1 MHSKFKIYISES
13 FDPRF
18 NLSLEEWLMEC
29 NDPDET
35 ALFLWQN
42 ENTIVI
48 GRNQNPYKECDIK
61 KLKEDNVQLIRRLS
75 GGGAVYHDLG
85 NLNFTFISSDKNYN
99 VENNMKIILNG
110 VSKFGIQGYFN
121 GRNDLLT
128 EDKKFSGNAF
138 ISDKGMNC
146 HHGTLLVDVDLNR
159 LSRYLTLSPLKLQSK
174 GIDSVSSRVINLKE
188 VSPQITIESL
198 KDTLIM
204 SFREIYKVNA
214 PIEIL
219 NEQSIDVANYIE
231 KYNSWEWN
239 YAESPDFSIIVE
251 NKFDWG
257 IFELHLELTDGK
269 IKDCRVFTDAI
280 VLENFKDLEKAFL
293 DKQFKSQNILE
304 TIKKCIK
311 NEKIKED
318 LCSMSKE
325 KFPAC

>member
-1 MHSKFKIYISES
+1 M
-13 FDPRF
+13 D
-18 NLSLEEWLMEC
+18 C

-110 VSKFGIQGYFN
+110 ISKFGIQGYFN

-188 VSPQITIESL
+188 ISPQITIESL
-198 KDTLIM
+198 KDALIM
-204 SFREIYKVNA
+204 SFSEFYKINA
-214 PIEIL
+214 PIEVL

-257 IFELHLELTDGK
+257 IFEIHLELTDGK

-293 DKQFKSQNILE
+293 NKQFKSQNILE

-318 LCSMSKE
+318 LCSMAKE